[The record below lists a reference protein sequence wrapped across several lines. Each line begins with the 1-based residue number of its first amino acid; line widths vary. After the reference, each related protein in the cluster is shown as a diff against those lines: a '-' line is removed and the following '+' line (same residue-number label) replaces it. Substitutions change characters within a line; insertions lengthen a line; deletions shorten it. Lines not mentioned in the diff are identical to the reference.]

1 MREKS
6 QYGKKNKAEIVKNK
20 TEKVK
25 NKKKIAP
32 GRRPELRKMGR
43 SNFSLMKRKIIMKGK
58 AYEEGK
64 KEKYNNSQYL

>member
-25 NKKKIAP
+25 NKKKNSSGEKTGATKN
-32 GRRPELRKMGR
+32 G
-43 SNFSLMKRKIIMKGK
+43 
-58 AYEEGK
+58 EE
-64 KEKYNNSQYL
+64 